1 MPIRKDQT
9 SGIWWIDLRT
19 PSGERVRRSAKTT
32 DRKAAQEYHDRLK
45 AEMWRQDKLGEQ
57 PQRLFEEAAVQFLRA
72 SDGQSDYDTK
82 VRHIAYWR
90 TVFGGKPIS
99 SLTSD
104 VILDNLPT
112 HFLRNGSKVQRPT
125 SASTKNRYIAT
136 IRALLNMCE
145 KMQWLDRAP
154 VLSNY
159 REPAL
164 RIRFLTRPQAR
175 AFIEA
180 LSQDWMRDICR
191 FALATGMRSAEILTL
206 TWDKVDIKRAT
217 AWVSADTAKSGSA
230 RVVPLNQEALDVLR
244 GRSHTGPTVFTRATG
259 APVQQVDA
267 RMLSRAFAAAG
278 VESFRFH
285 DLRHTWASWHVQSG
299 TPLFVLKELGGWKTL
314 EMVKKYA
321 HLAPEHLAQYA
332 NAVMFWSEQTT
343 EDEKKALT
351 LAA

>member
-32 DRKAAQEYHDRLK
+32 DRKAAQEYHDRMK

-112 HFLRNGSKVQRPT
+112 HFLRHGSKVQRPT
-125 SASTKNRYIAT
+125 SQTTKNRYIAT
-136 IRALLNMCE
+136 VRALLNMCE
-145 KMQWLDRAP
+145 KMEWLDRAP

-175 AFIEA
+175 HFIAA

-206 TWDKVDIKRAT
+206 TWEKVDLKRAT
-217 AWVSADTAKSGSA
+217 AWVSADASKSGAA
-230 RVVPLNQEALDVLR
+230 RSVPLNAEALDVLKSR
-244 GRSHTGPTVFTRATG
+244 PKGVAVFTRTTG
-259 APVQQVDA
+259 IPVKQVDA
-267 RMLSRAFAAAG
+267 RILERAFAAAG
-278 VESFRFH
+278 VENFRFH

-332 NAVMFWSEQTT
+332 NAVMFWSEQPTI
-343 EDEKKALT
+343 DEKKPLT

>member
-19 PSGERVRRSAKTT
+19 PSGERVRRSSKTT
-32 DRKAAQEYHDRLK
+32 ERKAAQEYHDRLK

-72 SDGQSDYDTK
+72 SAGQSDYDTK
-82 VRHIAYWR
+82 VRHVAYWR
-90 TVFGGKPIS
+90 TVFGGRPIS

-112 HFLRNGSKVQRPT
+112 HFVRHGSTVQRPT
-125 SASTKNRYIAT
+125 SQSTKNRYIAT
-136 IRALLNMCE
+136 LRTLLNMCE
-145 KMQWLDRAP
+145 KMQWLARAP
-154 VLSNY
+154 ILSNY
-159 REPAL
+159 REPAV
-164 RIRFLTRPQAR
+164 RIRFLTRQQAR
-175 AFIEA
+175 AFITA

-206 TWDKVDIKRAT
+206 TWDKVDLKRST
-217 AWVSADTAKSGSA
+217 AWVSADASKSGSA
-230 RVVPLNQEALDVLR
+230 RVVPLNIEALDVLNAR
-244 GRSHTGPTVFTRATG
+244 PKGVNVFTRPTG
-259 APVQQVDA
+259 APVKQVDA
-267 RMLSRAFAAAG
+267 RILARAFAAAG
-278 VESFRFH
+278 VENFRFH

-332 NAVMFWSEQTT
+332 NAVMFWSEQTP
-343 EDEKKALT
+343 DDKKKAPT
-351 LAA
+351 LVA